1 MCIGGSKLADNKFPR
16 GPPKEAYLRRL
27 KPESF
32 TCIPYKQTAMR
43 IIIYL
48 PFEFDSNS
56 DEAFLLEQDSA
67 SLGEILL
74 PRLFDVMNTLSPLQ
88 DNYDMWHKISA
99 ELQLVVLCIICE
111 MLCYAINW

>member
-1 MCIGGSKLADNKFPR
+1 
-16 GPPKEAYLRRL
+16 
-27 KPESF
+27 
-32 TCIPYKQTAMR
+32 MR
-43 IIIYL
+43 IINYF
-48 PFEFDSNS
+48 PFEFDANS